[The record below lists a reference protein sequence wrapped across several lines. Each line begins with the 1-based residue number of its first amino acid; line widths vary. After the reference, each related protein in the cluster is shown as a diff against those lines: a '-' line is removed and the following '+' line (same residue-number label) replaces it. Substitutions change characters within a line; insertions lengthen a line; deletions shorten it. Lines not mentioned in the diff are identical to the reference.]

1 VPSCL
6 APSRSFC
13 LTLNPQPSTL
23 NAVPSCRA
31 PSSSFCP
38 SLSRALPHGRA
49 ARNALPEERRL
60 RSIDHGVQTRLEQAH
75 SLRAASRTPVS
86 ASPAP
91 SLSLFLPAR
100 SQTHP
105 VVPCVACA
113 APPRERERASERAR
127 ERRERDNVRVP
138 SPLMSVF
145 VGLFYLCTRSLLTH
159 ALCAF
164 RRSPCPSGVLS
175 LSLFSLSS
183 SLSLPPSPSLPL
195 SGDVDGTRG
204 VFRIK
209 GKHSDFP

>member
-1 VPSCL
+1 MSSNDAVPSCL

-113 APPRERERASERAR
+113 A
-127 ERRERDNVRVP
+127 
-138 SPLMSVF
+138 
-145 VGLFYLCTRSLLTH
+145 
-159 ALCAF
+159 F